1 MQNMSRWANYLI
13 SAVKYDSNKK
23 IIQAKQHEDTGEDIG
38 EGELVNRDV
47 LTTNLKKGFTY
58 CTIFNSNST
67 WKKGDPVN
75 LIKADGGYSIR
86 TDSNKVEYDNLRFIS
101 EIE

>member
-1 MQNMSRWANYLI
+1 MTRWADYLI

-23 IIQAKQHEDTGEDIG
+23 IAQIKQHKDTGEDIG
-38 EGELVNRDV
+38 DGELINRDI
-47 LTTNLKKGFTY
+47 LSTNLKKGLTY
-58 CTIFNSNST
+58 CTIFNSNSS

-75 LIKADGGYSIR
+75 LIRTGSDYSIR
-86 TDSNKVEYDNLRFIS
+86 TDSNKVEYDNLKFLS